1 MKKMLFAAG
10 FAVVSSASAWGFG
23 FNDIRCWIGEGTNR
37 CAVVVDFNDGGIGD
51 RSFAW
56 GYRWN
61 GEAPNVKAILD
72 EITVYD
78 TRLKMF
84 ASSSD
89 YGTFIDAFAY
99 DVDGDGGTFER
110 VWNNESYAYDHV
122 KSDAD
127 DIFPALESESYVDDV
142 TSNYVYSGTS
152 WMQLAGAG
160 AAFEDI
166 AFAETPNGA
175 DLTNPENGQWICWR
189 ICPYVSESDADWN
202 LVRYECITTSP
213 YVPVAA
219 VRAFGINNV
228 QYWVGQGTNSCAVVI
243 DFNVKGI
250 PDCSF
255 AWGFRWNGEA
265 PNVTAILKEITARDR
280 RLKMFASTS
289 QYGTFVDAF
298 AYDVDGDG
306 GTFERVWN
314 NESYA
319 YDCVKSDDD
328 DLFPATESSSYVDDI
343 TSNYVYV
350 GTSWMQLGGTG
361 VMFDDVT
368 FAETPNGVDFTQPE
382 NGGWICWRLCPY
394 VSEYDAD
401 WNTVGYECTIDS
413 EHLPVAAEPPISL
426 SGAGKVTKSKTKKG
440 QTATWKAVASAG
452 SVFSHW
458 EGGIVETLNLSANA
472 RRNPTLKFKMPAKL
486 DAPTAVFVPVD
497 DDKLSK
503 LWLEGDLPLAAGAVV
518 TNLYLCDDSLSY
530 VTATVT
536 DLPQGMT
543 FNAANLRF
551 GGAPAEDGVYI
562 LMVTAKNASG
572 YQMKQALR
580 LVVGTDDQS
589 METPEVDYTPTYP
602 LTVAVAAGG
611 GGTASGTGV
620 YVSNKV
626 VTVKAVAAK
635 NRVFVGWFEDADCTL
650 PAPMTT
656 DYRAPAGKIR
666 VPDARYLFAKFVKKG
681 AATDPVTDFACASV
695 DETGTLT
702 MMVGVKLAGNDKMTC
717 ESASLPSYKAS
728 GLPAGVAINK
738 TTGAFT
744 GAPTKVGMFK
754 AKVTA
759 SNASTK
765 KTQPITIKV
774 LPLPAWAKG
783 TFTGLA
789 EETGVAP
796 GLATLTVGATGKI
809 SGKVVLP
816 GTNWTFSATSFDA
829 GGFSVDQTNLTITGK
844 ATYVDAKK
852 RKSYREF
859 AFTVNAP
866 TNGVWNLSSVTGTFG
881 DADYA
886 AYRKIWGDSAAAVR
900 ELEANWVGSYK
911 YRSADEDVLRL
922 QIQKTGAVVWTG
934 YLANGR
940 TFSGSTPLLHE
951 DADLIRTPF
960 AITYAPAASV
970 KASKK
975 TPAVNYPVFC
985 DTVKFQY
992 EMPDPG
998 SPAERSR

>member
-99 DVDGDGGTFER
+99 DVDGDGGTFEH
-110 VWNNESYAYDHV
+110 VWNDDAYAYDFV

-127 DIFPALESESYVDDV
+127 DIFPATSDVYSFDPV
-142 TSNYVYSGTS
+142 TSNHVYTGVA
-152 WMQLAGAG
+152 WMQLAGTG
-160 AAFEDI
+160 TAFEDVV
-166 AFAETPNGA
+166 FA
-175 DLTNPENGQWICWR
+175 D
-189 ICPYVSESDADWN
+189 
-202 LVRYECITTSP
+202 
-213 YVPVAA
+213 
-219 VRAFGINNV
+219 
-228 QYWVGQGTNSCAVVI
+228 
-243 DFNVKGI
+243 
-250 PDCSF
+250 
-255 AWGFRWNGEA
+255 
-265 PNVTAILKEITARDR
+265 
-280 RLKMFASTS
+280 
-289 QYGTFVDAF
+289 
-298 AYDVDGDG
+298 
-306 GTFERVWN
+306 
-314 NESYA
+314 
-319 YDCVKSDDD
+319 
-328 DLFPATESSSYVDDI
+328 
-343 TSNYVYV
+343 
-350 GTSWMQLGGTG
+350 
-361 VMFDDVT
+361 
-368 FAETPNGVDFTQPE
+368 TPNGVDYTNPE
-382 NGGWICWRLCPY
+382 DGQWICWRLCPY
-394 VSEYDAD
+394 ESVSDYE
-401 WNTVGYECTIDS
+401 WNPVGYECIETSPYI
-413 EHLPVAAEPPISL
+413 PVAAVPANL
-426 SGAGKVTKSKTKKG
+426 SGVGKITKSKTKKG

-458 EGGIVETLNLSANA
+458 EGGIVETMNLSANA

-681 AATDPVTDFACASV
+681 AATDPVTDVACASV

-702 MMVGVKLAGNDKMTC
+702 MMVGVKLAGTDKMTC

-744 GAPTKVGMFK
+744 GAPGKVGTFK
-754 AKVTA
+754 VKVTA

-765 KTQPITIKV
+765 KALNLTVKV

-789 EETGVAP
+789 DQADVEP

-809 SGKVVLP
+809 SGKVTMP
-816 GTNWTFSATSFDA
+816 GTNWTISASSFDA

-866 TNGVWNLSSVTGTFG
+866 TNGTWNLSSVTGTFG
-881 DADYA
+881 DAEYGA
-886 AYRKIWGDSAAAVR
+886 HRHIWGDSKAAKT
-900 ELEANWVGSYK
+900 ELEENWTGT
-911 YRSADEDVLRL
+911 YRYVSNDGDVLKL
-922 QIQKTGAVVWTG
+922 KVTSAGAVTWTGALV
-934 YLANGR
+934 NGR
-940 TFSGSTPLLHE
+940 TFSGSTTLLHE
-951 DADLIRTPF
+951 DAELIRSPF
-960 AITYAPAASV
+960 AITYAPAGSEKV
-970 KASKK
+970 KSGKN
-975 TPAVNYPVFC
+975 TVTVNYPVFC
-985 DTVKFQY
+985 DVLTFRYY
-992 EMPDPG
+992 EPPTPG
-998 SPAERSR
+998 SPAERW